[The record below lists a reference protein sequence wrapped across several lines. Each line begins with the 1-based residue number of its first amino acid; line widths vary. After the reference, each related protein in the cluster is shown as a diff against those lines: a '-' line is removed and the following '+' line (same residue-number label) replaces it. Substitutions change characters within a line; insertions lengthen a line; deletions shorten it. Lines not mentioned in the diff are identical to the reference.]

1 MGIFCPSQ
9 IWWESGW
16 TQSLLETSNRNTEL
30 NMRRLL
36 PQLPKWLWPLYLKLS
51 LLQLPPLEN
60 GFQQW
65 FFSWLL
71 VGNGLHVSFWIF
83 FSRKSCLLATKIFV
97 VLNKL
102 LMHGLT
108 YSRLPSLKHIYSKVR
123 MIVLCLFIGHQ
134 EAALFYSGIIISGN
148 VVAGMK
154 DLKSHLIFLVLKSL
168 GQRLNW
174 YSWKET
180 SIKFAFN
187 GLAHWFWG
195 Y

>member
-1 MGIFCPSQ
+1 
-9 IWWESGW
+9 
-16 TQSLLETSNRNTEL
+16 
-30 NMRRLL
+30 
-36 PQLPKWLWPLYLKLS
+36 
-51 LLQLPPLEN
+51 
-60 GFQQW
+60 
-65 FFSWLL
+65 
-71 VGNGLHVSFWIF
+71 
-83 FSRKSCLLATKIFV
+83 
-97 VLNKL
+97 
-102 LMHGLT
+102 MHGLT
-108 YSRLPSLKHIYSKVR
+108 YSRVPSLKHIYSKVQ